1 MSRSKAPG
9 ILEVPCERFEL
20 PGGLVLLVSPRPGAP
35 ITAARL
41 HLRGGSSVDP
51 MGQEGR
57 AFLAGRLSDQGTAS
71 STEAELSAR
80 LEPCGGSLAGD
91 QSGLS
96 GSVAGPHWRVLLET
110 LFEVAR
116 TAAYPEAEVELQK
129 RRLLARMAVEEES
142 PRTQASQRF
151 KRLVYGKHW
160 LGRPAHGTVASVGS
174 LTPEDLRAHHAAHWG
189 PDRAVLGIC
198 GDLDPAAVRRL
209 VARLTKGWG
218 AVGAPERRRVAIPK
232 RGVRLDAFRKSR
244 DQVHVF
250 LGHLGVKRADPDWPA
265 LVVMDHVLG
274 SGPGFT
280 ARITKRLRDELGLA
294 YTVHADIH
302 ASAGRQPGTFRA
314 YIGTSPEHV
323 GTAVQGFLHEMRR
336 IRDERVSR
344 KELSLARDYLVGSFP
359 LGFERAARRA
369 GYLITAELHGYAP
382 DHLRT
387 LPERYASVTAAEV
400 QAAAQRHLHP
410 EACCLAAAGPV
421 TRAALR
427 AAMGS

>member
-1 MSRSKAPG
+1 MSASSAG
-9 ILEVPCERFEL
+9 ALEVPCERFEL
-20 PGGLVLLVSPRPGAP
+20 PGGLILLVSPRPGAP

-51 MGQEGR
+51 AGQEGR
-57 AFLAGRLSDQGTAS
+57 AFLAGRLADQGTAT
-71 STEAELSAR
+71 STEADLSTR
-80 LEPCGGSLAGD
+80 LEPCGGSLTGD

-96 GSVAGPHWRVLLET
+96 GSVAGPHWKVLLET

-116 TAAYPEAEVELQK
+116 GAAFPEAEVEVQ
-129 RRLLARMAVEEES
+129 RRRMLARMAVEEEN
-142 PRTQASQRF
+142 PRSQASLRF
-151 KRLVYGKHW
+151 KRLVYGRHW
-160 LGRPAHGTVASVGS
+160 LGRPAHGTVSSVGG

-198 GDLDPAAVRRL
+198 GDLDPQAVRRL
-209 VARLTKGWG
+209 VARLTKGWSP
-218 AVGAPERRRVAIPK
+218 VGPIERK
-232 RGVRLDAFRKSR
+232 RATLPSPGVRLDAFSRSR
-244 DQVHVF
+244 DQVHVY
-250 LGHLGVKRADPDWPA
+250 LGHLGVRRADPDWPT

-294 YTVHADIH
+294 YSVHADIH
-302 ASAGRQPGTFRA
+302 GSAGRLPGTFRA

-323 GTAVQGFLHEMRR
+323 GTAIQGFLEEMRR
-336 IRDERVSR
+336 IRDARVTR
-344 KELSLARDYLVGSFP
+344 KELNLARDYLVGSFP

-382 DHLRT
+382 DHLQT
-387 LPERYASVTAAEV
+387 LPQRYASVTAAEV

-410 EACCLAAAGPV
+410 DACCVAAAGPV
-421 TRAALR
+421 TKAALKR
-427 AAMGS
+427 ALEG